1 MGKVKKTMIKK
12 RKKKKIK
19 HKTVRRRGRGRVQ
32 RGGFCDNG
40 GMTLYQSIMIGLNQG
55 MGTNQDLV
63 PLIEQS
69 ALLD

>member
-19 HKTVRRRGRGRVQ
+19 HKTVRRRVRRRVQ
-32 RGGFCDNG
+32 RGGFFDNG

-69 ALLD
+69 ALLN